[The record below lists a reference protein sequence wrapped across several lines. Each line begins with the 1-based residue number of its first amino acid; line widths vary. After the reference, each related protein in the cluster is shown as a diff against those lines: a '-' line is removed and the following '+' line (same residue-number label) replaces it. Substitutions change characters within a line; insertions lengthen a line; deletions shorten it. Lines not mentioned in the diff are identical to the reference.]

1 MNEPAVRLEEPKF
14 SDLTV
19 VDFPDLA
26 QGCKTYDEFIEKI
39 KDVSETELDEA
50 AEMTVVSKPVLG
62 QIERGQSS
70 PTINI
75 LWKIS
80 TGLKI
85 PLSFSVNRKKRN
97 IWSPGLMG
105 KM

>member
-50 AEMTVVSKPVLG
+50 AEMTVVSKLVLG
-62 QIERGQSS
+62 QIERWEGAVNV
-70 PTINI
+70 IN
-75 LWKIS
+75 
-80 TGLKI
+80 LKH
-85 PLSFSVNRKKRN
+85 
-97 IWSPGLMG
+97 
-105 KM
+105 

>member
-1 MNEPAVRLEEPKF
+1 MNEPAVRLEEPEF
-14 SDLTV
+14 SDLMV

-62 QIERGQSS
+62 QIERWEGAVNV
-70 PTINI
+70 IN
-75 LWKIS
+75 
-80 TGLKI
+80 LKH
-85 PLSFSVNRKKRN
+85 
-97 IWSPGLMG
+97 
-105 KM
+105 

>member
-62 QIERGQSS
+62 QIERWEGAGNV
-70 PTINI
+70 IN
-75 LWKIS
+75 
-80 TGLKI
+80 LKH
-85 PLSFSVNRKKRN
+85 
-97 IWSPGLMG
+97 
-105 KM
+105 

>member
-50 AEMTVVSKPVLG
+50 AEMTVVSKSVLG
-62 QIERGQSS
+62 QIERWEGAVNV
-70 PTINI
+70 IN
-75 LWKIS
+75 
-80 TGLKI
+80 LKH
-85 PLSFSVNRKKRN
+85 
-97 IWSPGLMG
+97 
-105 KM
+105 

>member
-62 QIERGQSS
+62 QIERWEWAVNV
-70 PTINI
+70 IN
-75 LWKIS
+75 
-80 TGLKI
+80 LKH
-85 PLSFSVNRKKRN
+85 
-97 IWSPGLMG
+97 
-105 KM
+105 